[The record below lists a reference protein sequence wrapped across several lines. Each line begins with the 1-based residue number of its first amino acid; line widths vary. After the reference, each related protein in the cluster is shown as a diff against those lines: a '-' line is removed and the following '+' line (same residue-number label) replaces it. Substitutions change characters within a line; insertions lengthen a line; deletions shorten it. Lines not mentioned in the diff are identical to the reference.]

1 MVCRKCK
8 LEKEQSL
15 MVNHPTDKICKDCQ
29 KQYNKKRNKLYYEKN
44 KKIIL
49 EKYKEKINNNFLLKQ
64 KIKQYNQIYNQINA
78 HKLKKQK
85 FDNKEKYMIKQKEY
99 YQKNKEIIIKK
110 NKEYNKYYYVNNI
123 QYKLSLL
130 LRSNLN
136 DFLKKNKT
144 NKSKSALILLNC
156 TIEDCK
162 LYLEKQF
169 KPEMNWENHGKI
181 WEIDHIKPCS
191 SFDLTK
197 EEEQQKCFHYTNLQP
212 LFKTTEIAKQF
223 GYENEVGNRNKSNIY

>member
-1 MVCRKCK
+1 MDK
-8 LEKEQSL
+8 KEYL
-15 MVNHPTDKICKDCQ
+15 KIYHEQ
-29 KQYNKKRNKLYYEKN
+29 NKKD
-44 KKIIL
+44 
-49 EKYKEKINNNFLLKQ
+49 IN
-64 KIKQYNQIYNQINA
+64 QY
-78 HKLKKQK
+78 HR
-85 FDNKEKYMIKQKEY
+85 EY
-99 YQKNKEIIIKK
+99 YQKNKAEQNKRGKNWKKQNPEKLKLILKKHNKTDKHQQTLKKWKEKNKEIIIKK

-136 DFLKKNKT
+136 GFLKKNKT

-197 EEEQQKCFHYTNLQP
+197 LEEQQKCFHYTNLQP
-212 LFKTTEIAKQF
+212 LFKTTEISQSF
-223 GYENEVGNRNKSNIY
+223 GYLDEIGNRNKSNNLS